1 MRKVV
6 ILFIGLLAI
15 ASCSTPKNKVA
26 DQITL
31 SNNVIIRGGDG
42 SSFEKAKI
50 VIAKNSRD
58 GIASEYEYLGRKYG
72 EMQQDWI
79 LIKQSLHHNKD
90 KPFDVLRIKLIKE
103 NKEMDVYFE
112 ISSFFG
118 KY

>member
-1 MRKVV
+1 MKK
-6 ILFIGLLAI
+6 ILLLFIGLLAI
-15 ASCSTPKNKVA
+15 TSCSTPKKVVSK
-26 DQITL
+26 QYVF

-50 VIAKNSRD
+50 VIAENSRD
-58 GIASEYEYLGRKYG
+58 GIASEYEYLGQKYG

-79 LIKQSLHHNKD
+79 LVRQSLHHHKD
-90 KPFDVLRIKLIKE
+90 KPYDVLRIKLLKE
-103 NKEMDVYFE
+103 KKDIDVYFE